1 MQIEFKDVSFIYSPK
16 TPYEYKALDNIN
28 LSIKE
33 GSFTCIVGKTG
44 CGKSTLVQELN
55 GLLIPTSGE
64 VTIDN
69 YIITSNKKRCTKK
82 LQDLRKKVGM
92 VFQFSENQ
100 LFEDTVLKDVM
111 FGPRNFGIKEEEAK
125 KIAIASLTKVGI
137 KEDYYEKS
145 PFELSGGEKRRVAIA
160 GILALEPDILILD
173 EPTAGL
179 DPLGTKEVMN
189 LFKKMN
195 EEGVTIILVTHDMNL
210 VFKYATDCVV
220 MDDGHI
226 RKVVTPKELFLEES
240 ERYSLET
247 PLISKVT
254 KLLIDKGM
262 KLSLDNI
269 KDINSLVKEI
279 KKSYAK

>member
-44 CGKSTLVQELN
+44 CGKTTLVQELN

-64 VTIDN
+64 VIVDN

-137 KEDYYEKS
+137 KEEYYEKS

-179 DPLGTKEVMN
+179 DPLGTKEVMD

-210 VFKYATDCVV
+210 VFKYASSCVV
-220 MDDGHI
+220 MDDGRI
-226 RKVVTPKELFLEES
+226 EKVVTPKELFLEES

-269 KDINSLVKEI
+269 KDINGLVKEI